1 MSPEQ
6 AQKMA
11 QETHLA
17 IEKLN
22 EQRVPNIEPLDIYS
36 EDGLVIGPDEILNA
50 FTSFNTTLLP
60 ERVEE
65 LRKSIVS
72 AISELNSITA
82 EAMEKMARDR
92 EAIDLAVAEL
102 KAKLMDDVRCIPE
115 TLLTRKLRVGKKII
129 DPIDFPFL
137 LEAYKNLGFKY
148 CSIEPTSDYIYFDP
162 QAGEIRQLFLK
173 EFHRLTNK
181 KYPSLSNYVQCD
193 NSHIHDIDTLM
204 YVVGLNKNHS

>member
-22 EQRVPNIEPLDIYS
+22 EQRVPAVELLDIYA
-36 EDGLVIGPDEILNA
+36 EDGFVIGPVEILNA
-50 FTSFNTTLLP
+50 FTSFNTMLLP

-65 LRKSIVS
+65 LRKTIIASL
-72 AISELNSITA
+72 SEMNAITA
-82 EAMEKMARDR
+82 AAMEKMARDR
-92 EAIDLAVAEL
+92 EAIDLAVADL
-102 KAKLMDDVRCIPE
+102 KAKLMNNVRYVPE
-115 TLLTRKLRVGKKII
+115 SLLTRKLRVGKRII

-137 LEAYKNLGFKY
+137 LEAYKNLGFTH

-162 QAGEIRQLFLK
+162 EAGEIRQLFLK

-193 NSHIHDIDTLM
+193 NAHINDVDTLM
-204 YVVGLNKNHS
+204 YVVSLKK